1 MGDPGQQVRGNDKN
15 IIFSHNRAL
24 CSGSID
30 PDGGSADIWF
40 LTEVKMRDADEII
53 KGMDEIIK
61 PFVAEHIAKIDYEG
75 MGQAD
80 AEDFS
85 KEFDYILMLARK
97 GAEPEHE
104 KELFFDEEINAFK
117 LRDTKYDIIIQ
128 CDSEEDHERAI
139 RILES
144 IGGERISI
152 EP

>member
-1 MGDPGQQVRGNDKN
+1 
-15 IIFSHNRAL
+15 
-24 CSGSID
+24 
-30 PDGGSADIWF
+30 
-40 LTEVKMRDADEII
+40 MRDADEII

-75 MGQAD
+75 MGQTD
-80 AEDFS
+80 AEEFS
-85 KEFDYILMLARK
+85 KEFDYLLMLARK

-128 CDSEEDHERAI
+128 CDSKEDHERAI

-144 IGGERISI
+144 IGGESISI